1 MYIIEKC
8 KIKQKPLYLQTN
20 ILKSMT
26 KRIKPTVTEISNLD
40 YTVKMGFDGLILK
53 EELTMAHNYIEILKF
68 LEENLLQI
76 EFLNEVKHKYEELSK
91 FYTCNRTLSVCRSI
105 ESLLDCAVK
114 SSFEIPIGLIL
125 LNSNDYRFAKSISK
139 FRPNSL
145 IIFLT
150 SNKFIYDYLR
160 MIRGVSPQLIEDSN
174 ASGIVDYERNV
185 EIFCR
190 R

>member
-53 EELTMAHNYIEILKF
+53 EELTMAYNYIDILKF

-76 EFLNEVKHKYEELSK
+76 ESLNEVKSKYEELSK
-91 FYTCNRTLSVCRSI
+91 FYSCNRNYSVNKNI

-114 SSFEIPIGLIL
+114 SSFEIPIGIII
-125 LNSNDYRFAKSISK
+125 LNSNDYSFAKSLSK
-139 FRPNSL
+139 YRPNSL
-145 IIFLT
+145 IIYLT

-160 MIRGVSPQLIEDSN
+160 MIRGVSPQMIDNNIDDEQ
-174 ASGIVDYERNV
+174 II
-185 EIFCR
+185 EIFVQK
-190 R
+190 